1 MNRVNQS
8 IASEIKKKK
17 KKEAEIQWKG
27 NAHVEY
33 RKEIFWISLMTRT

>member
-8 IASEIKKKK
+8 IARERKKKK
-17 KKEAEIQWKG
+17 KKEAEIKWKG